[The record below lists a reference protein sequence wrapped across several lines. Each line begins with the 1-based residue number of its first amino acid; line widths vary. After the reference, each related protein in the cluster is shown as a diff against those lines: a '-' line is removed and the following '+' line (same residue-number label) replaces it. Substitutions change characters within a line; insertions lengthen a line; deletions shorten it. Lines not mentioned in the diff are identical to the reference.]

1 MGGRVAGHGSMQ
13 LMSKPASNE
22 SDGATPGT
30 VAVQRALM
38 VLKCFQDGEPELRLS
53 AIARATSLSV
63 STTHR
68 LLAALCDEGFL
79 VQDPDTERYLLGP
92 VLVLLGQRGARAGGL
107 DEAHAVLSELTRHTG
122 ESTTL
127 AVRSG
132 NDAVVV
138 ALSPSPQRLRFDHGI
153 GSRIALH
160 ASAMGKVL
168 LACTGAD
175 LAAEVRTLGPMER
188 FTRHTI
194 TSKTALTAELRA
206 VRLRGWAHNLEERYD
221 GVVGVAAPVLDDD
234 SNAVA
239 AIGVQGPSAR
249 VDAAESSELVAAVR
263 DAARRLDGCLV
274 PARLR
279 F

>member
-1 MGGRVAGHGSMQ
+1 MTKA
-13 LMSKPASNE
+13 ASHTA
-22 SDGATPGT
+22 DGATPGT

-38 VLKCFQDGEPELRLS
+38 VLKCFRDGEPELRLS
-53 AIARATSLSV
+53 TIARDTGLSV

-79 VQDPDTERYLLGP
+79 AQDPDTERYLLGP
-92 VLVLLGQRGARAGGL
+92 VLVLLGQRGARVGGL
-107 DEAHAVLSELTRHTG
+107 DEAHAVLSDLTQQTG
-122 ESTTL
+122 ESATL

-132 NDAVVV
+132 TEAVVV

-168 LACTGAD
+168 LACTGSD
-175 LAAEVRTLGPMER
+175 LGDEVRSLGSLER

-194 TSKTALTAELRA
+194 TSKAALTVELRA
-206 VRLRGWAHNLEERYD
+206 ARGRGWAHNVEERYD
-221 GVVGVAAPVLDDD
+221 GVVGAAAPVMDENE
-234 SNAVA
+234 SAVA
-239 AIGVQGPSAR
+239 AIGVQGPSTRLDVSA
-249 VDAAESSELVAAVR
+249 SSDLVEAVR
-263 DAARRLDGCLV
+263 AAARRLDGRLV

>member
-1 MGGRVAGHGSMQ
+1 MTKAVSGA
-13 LMSKPASNE
+13 A
-22 SDGATPGT
+22 DGVSPGT

-38 VLKCFQDGEPELRLS
+38 VLKCFLEGDAELRLS
-53 AIARATSLSV
+53 AIARDTGLSV

-68 LLAALCDEGFL
+68 LLAVLCDGGFL
-79 VQDPDTERYLLGP
+79 AQDPDTERYLLGP

-107 DEAHAVLSELTRHTG
+107 DEAQAALEELTRLTG
-122 ESTTL
+122 ESATL

-132 NDAVVV
+132 HEAVVV

-175 LAAEVRTLGPMER
+175 LAAEVRALGRLER
-188 FTRHTI
+188 FTRRTI
-194 TSKTALTAELRA
+194 SSKAALTADLRA
-206 VRLRGWAHNLEERYD
+206 VRWRGWANNVEERYD
-221 GVVGVAAPVLDDD
+221 GVVGAAAPVLDVCGR
-234 SNAVA
+234 AVA

-249 VDAAESSELVAAVR
+249 LDVGESSDLVAAVR
-263 DAARRLDGCLV
+263 DAARRLDGRLI
-274 PARLR
+274 PSRLR

>member
-1 MGGRVAGHGSMQ
+1 
-13 LMSKPASNE
+13 
-22 SDGATPGT
+22 
-30 VAVQRALM
+30 M
-38 VLKCFQDGEPELRLS
+38 VLKCFQDGDPELRLS
-53 AIARATSLSV
+53 AIARDTGLSV

-107 DEAHAVLSELTRHTG
+107 DEAHAVLSDLTGQTG
-122 ESTTL
+122 ESATL

-132 NDAVVV
+132 NDAIVV

-168 LACTGAD
+168 VACTAAD
-175 LAAEVRTLGPMER
+175 LATEVRALGPLER
-188 FTRHTI
+188 FTGHTI
-194 TSKTALTAELRA
+194 TSKAALTVELRA
-206 VRLRGWAHNLEERYD
+206 VRERGWAHNIEERYD
-221 GVVGVAAPVLDDD
+221 GVVGAAAPVMGDDGD
-234 SNAVA
+234 AVA
-239 AIGVQGPSAR
+239 AVGVQGPSAR
-249 VDAAESSELVAAVR
+249 LDVGDSSDLVAAVR
-263 DAARRLDGCLV
+263 DAARRLDGRLV

-279 F
+279 FT

>member
-1 MGGRVAGHGSMQ
+1 
-13 LMSKPASNE
+13 MSKAASNE
-22 SDGATPGT
+22 ADGATPGT

-53 AIARATSLSV
+53 AIARATGLSV

-92 VLVLLGQRGARAGGL
+92 VIVLLGQRGARAGGL
-107 DEAHAVLSELTRHTG
+107 DEAHAVLSDLTLQTG

-132 NDAVVV
+132 NEAVVI

-168 LACTGAD
+168 IACTATD
-175 LAAEVRTLGPMER
+175 LAAEVRSLGPLER

-194 TSKTALTAELRA
+194 ASKAALTVELRA
-206 VRLRGWAHNLEERYD
+206 ARLCGWAHNLEERYD
-221 GVVGVAAPVLDDD
+221 GVVGVAAPVLDEHD
-234 SNAVA
+234 NAVA
-239 AIGVQGPSAR
+239 AIGVQGPSTR
-249 VDAAESSELVAAVR
+249 LDVSESGQLVTAVR
-263 DAARRLDGCLV
+263 DAARRLHGRLV
-274 PARLR
+274 PDRLR